1 MTKLGIIGAGAM
13 GQAIAKGLAA
23 AGLYASKEIALFDLR
38 KEVLE
43 SLKAQEFSTCETLDH
58 LVANIVSDGVLLIA
72 VKPQNIDDLLKEIH
86 QLRKDVII
94 VSICAGTKIAKF
106 EQFFPENPIIRVMP
120 NTPAQIAKGA
130 SVLAP
135 NSKCSPEQVEKIQ
148 KIFAS
153 MGLAIVLDEDKLDA
167 VTALSGS
174 GPAYVFLLIEAMGD
188 AGMKLGLDE
197 ASSRALAR
205 ETVYGAACLV
215 VESGKSAKELRA
227 QVTSPNG
234 TTQAAIESFERDG
247 FRDTVYQALKA
258 ACDRSKELG

>member
-1 MTKLGIIGAGAM
+1 MSKLAIIGAGAM
-13 GQAIAKGLAA
+13 GQAIAKGLSA
-23 AGLYASKEIALFDLR
+23 AGLYASKEIALFDVR
-38 KEVLE
+38 SEVLE
-43 SLKAQEFSTCETLDH
+43 ALKAHEFSTCENLDH
-58 LVANIVSDGVLLIA
+58 LISEIDDNGILLIA
-72 VKPQNIDDLLKEIH
+72 VKPQNIDDLLKEVH
-86 QLRKDVII
+86 KLRENVII

-106 EQFFPENPIIRVMP
+106 EQFFPRNPIVRVMP

-135 NSKCSPEQVEKIQ
+135 NSKCSSEQVEKIQ

-153 MGLAIVLDEDKLDA
+153 MGLALVLDESKLDA

-174 GPAYVFLLIEAMGD
+174 GPAYVFYLIEAMGD

-197 ASSRALAR
+197 AASRALAR

-215 VESGKSAKELRA
+215 VESGKPAKELRA

-234 TTQAAIESFERDG
+234 TTQAAIESFEG
-247 FRDTVYQALKA
+247 NKFKEIVAEALNA
-258 ACDRSKELG
+258 ACKRSQELA